1 MGYMVQHDDAGVA
14 GRAAGDAPG
23 PADVMALGQ
32 SDTQFRLLVDGVA
45 DYAIYMISPDG
56 RVASWNSGAQ
66 RIKGYLPAEII
77 GRHYRAFYTEEDQAT
92 HEPERN
98 LRRAT
103 AEGRVEAEGWRV
115 RKDGTRFWAHVIID
129 RILDD
134 NGQLVGFAKVT
145 RDVTVQREA
154 AAQLEEAREA
164 LFQSQKMEAIGQLTG
179 GMAHDFNNLL
189 MAIQSSLDLL
199 VRRIPDD
206 PNIQNLVAAAQA
218 GVNRGKSLSQRMLA
232 FARKQELRPQAVDLV
247 ELVHGMSELIDGT
260 LGARFQLATR
270 FAFRLDRVLVDP
282 HQLELAL
289 LNLVVN
295 ARDAYGDGGGRI
307 SIEADALE
315 APHADVPGLP
325 AGRYIRLAVVDQGP
339 GMDAAT
345 LARATDPFFTTKG
358 VGKGTGLGLS
368 MVHGLAAQSH
378 GRLVLRSQPAVGTRA
393 DIWLP
398 IVGQA
403 PVDLP
408 RPLIAGPLPEV
419 PAPALRILAVDDDVL
434 VLSTLKALLEDM
446 GHAVTATAS
455 GERAIELLRGDGD
468 YDLLLTDYA
477 MPGITGGDVARSARL
492 ARPELPVVLATGY
505 ADLAM
510 GDFPGLLRLDKPF
523 NRDNLER
530 TIVRAVAAPGS

>member
-1 MGYMVQHDDAGVA
+1 MGEGTTEAGS
-14 GRAAGDAPG
+14 
-23 PADVMALGQ
+23 

-45 DYAIYMISPDG
+45 DYAIYMISPEG
-56 RVASWNSGAQ
+56 VVSSWNSGAQ
-66 RIKGYLPAEII
+66 RIKGYTPAEII
-77 GRHYRAFYTEEDQAT
+77 GQHYRAFYTEEDRAA

-98 LRRAT
+98 LRLAAT
-103 AEGRVEAEGWRV
+103 EGRVEAEGWRL

-129 RILDD
+129 RILGDD
-134 NGQLVGFAKVT
+134 GQIIGFAKVT
-145 RDVTVQREA
+145 RDVTEQRLA

-199 VRRIPDD
+199 GRYLPTDERV
-206 PNIQNLVAAAQA
+206 QNLMGAALA
-218 GVNRGKSLSQRMLA
+218 GVARGKNLSQRMLA
-232 FARKQELRPQAVDLV
+232 FARKQELKPQAVDLV
-247 ELVHGMSELIDGT
+247 DLVYGMSELIDGT

-295 ARDAYGDGGGRI
+295 ARDAYGDEGGRI
-307 SIEADALE
+307 AIEADMME
-315 APHADVPGLP
+315 APHADVPGL
-325 AGRYIRLAVVDQGP
+325 AEGRYVRLAVIDQGP
-339 GMDAAT
+339 GMDERT

-368 MVHGLAAQSH
+368 MVHGLAAQSR

-398 IVGQA
+398 IVA
-403 PVDLP
+403 PGLVDAPL
-408 RPLIAGPLPEV
+408 PLIAVSPMT
-419 PAPALRILAVDDDVL
+419 APAEALRVLAVDDDVL

-446 GHAVTATAS
+446 GHVVTAAS
-455 GERAIELLRGDGD
+455 SGDRAIDLLRGTDR

-477 MPGITGGDVARSARL
+477 MPKITGADVAMVARG
-492 ARPELPVVLATGY
+492 ARPGLPIVLATGY

-510 GDFPGLLRLDKPF
+510 DAFPGMLRLDKPF
-523 NRDNLER
+523 D
-530 TIVRAVAAPGS
+530 RAKLAHAIDLALAG